1 MKNFTASARVETSIK
16 NEAEDILQ
24 IALTLPAEPETTG
37 RMSENELNA
46 RLSHSYAQA
55 VAGEGRPMDEVFDDL
70 EKKLFR

>member
-1 MKNFTASARVETSIK
+1 MKHSTVNARVENCIK
-16 NEAEDILQ
+16 NEAEDIPQ
-24 IALTLPAEPETTG
+24 ISLTLPAEDETTG

>member
-1 MKNFTASARVETSIK
+1 MKHSTVNARVENCIK
-16 NEAEDILQ
+16 NEAEDIPQ
-24 IALTLPAEPETTG
+24 ISLTLPAEDETTG

-55 VAGEGRPMDEVFDDL
+55 VAGEGRPMDEVFNDL